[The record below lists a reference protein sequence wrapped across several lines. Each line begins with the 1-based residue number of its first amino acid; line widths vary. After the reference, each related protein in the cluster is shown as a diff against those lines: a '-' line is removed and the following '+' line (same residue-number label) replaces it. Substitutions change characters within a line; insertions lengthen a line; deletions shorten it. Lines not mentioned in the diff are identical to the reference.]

1 MNPATETPIAEQ
13 NGHLVSA
20 MANARGAIQTLSDR
34 GFSVYAVV
42 ANGRRPVLMVDRIPD
57 ELVSVV
63 KRRSPNG
70 RGGHTVVRATE
81 WSGCQLESMHDEMP
95 ESARVHLCGRPVL
108 EVVRG

>member
-1 MNPATETPIAEQ
+1 MPDTPETPHAGK
-13 NGHLVSA
+13 NDHLSTA
-20 MANARGAIQTLSDR
+20 MASARSAIQVLSDR
-34 GFSVYAVV
+34 GFCVYAVV

-63 KRRSPNG
+63 KRRNPNG

-81 WSGCQLESMHDEMP
+81 WAGCQLEAMHDEMP
-95 ESARVHLCGRPVL
+95 AGARVQMCGRPLL